1 MSRHMKKK
9 YKKSI
14 KKLKKKL
21 KKSMIKVCSVNSYTK
36 QLCAKML
43 FYRRK
48 IKYLMKF
55 YNKEPI
61 DDKIII
67 FESYMG
73 RQFSCSPKS
82 LYKAMAN
89 DEYYKDFIKVWAF
102 KNPKKHKDLLNDE
115 NTILVKY
122 RGVKYYKY
130 YAKAKYWVTNSRIPN
145 EIKKHPD
152 QIYIQCWHGTPLKK
166 LGLDIEN
173 YTGTKISTKDLHHNY
188 KVDAQRY
195 SYLVSPSNF
204 FNEKITSAFGLK
216 NIGKDNIFIEK
227 GYPRNDFLYEF
238 TEDDCERIKE
248 NLNIPRD
255 KKVILY
261 APTWRENQ
269 HEPGVGY
276 TYDLGLNFD
285 ILQKELEDEYVILF
299 RAHYFISN
307 AFNFEKYN
315 GFIINASN
323 HDDINELYIVSDML
337 ITDYS
342 SVFFDYANL
351 SRPIIFYM
359 YDFEEYKNKMRDF
372 YLSVK
377 DLPGPIVKDEINL
390 LKEIN
395 KLGTDFVYDE
405 KYEEFNNRFNP
416 HRKPCSLEVLSECI

>member
-1 MSRHMKKK
+1 MK
-9 YKKSI
+9 
-14 KKLKKKL
+14 KKLKKKF
-21 KKSMIKVCSVNSYTK
+21 KKIIIKILSITPITK
-36 QLCAKML
+36 QLAVNLTAWDKK
-43 FYRRK
+43 RN
-48 IKYLMKF
+48 YLKKF
-55 YNKEPI
+55 YNKE
-61 DDKIII
+61 IINDRLI
-67 FESYMG
+67 VFEAYMG
-73 RQFSCSPKS
+73 RQYSCSPKS
-82 LYKAMAN
+82 LYKAMLED
-89 DEYYKDFIKVWAF
+89 DEYKDFIKVWAF
-102 KNPKKHKDLLNDE
+102 KKPKEHEDLLKND
-115 NTILVKY
+115 NTVVVKY
-122 RGVKYYKY
+122 KSKQYYKY

-216 NIGKDNIFIEK
+216 DIGKDNIFIEK

-238 TEDDCERIKE
+238 TEEDCERIKE
-248 NLNIPRD
+248 NLNIPRN

-405 KYEEFNNRFNP
+405 KYEKFNNRFNP

>member
-9 YKKSI
+9 YKKRI

-36 QLCAKML
+36 QLCVKML

-216 NIGKDNIFIEK
+216 DIGKDNIFIEK

-238 TEDDCERIKE
+238 TEEDCERIRE
-248 NLNIPRD
+248 NLNIPRN

-395 KLGTDFVYDE
+395 NLGTDFVYDE
-405 KYEEFNNRFNP
+405 KYEEFNKRFNP

>member
-1 MSRHMKKK
+1 MKKK
-9 YKKSI
+9 FKKIIIKILSI
-14 KKLKKKL
+14 TP
-21 KKSMIKVCSVNSYTK
+21 ITK
-36 QLCAKML
+36 QLAVNLTAWDKK
-43 FYRRK
+43 RN
-48 IKYLMKF
+48 YLKKF
-55 YNKEPI
+55 YNKE
-61 DDKIII
+61 IINDRLI
-67 FESYMG
+67 VFEAYMG
-73 RQFSCSPKS
+73 RQYSCSPKS
-82 LYKAMAN
+82 LYKAMLED
-89 DEYYKDFIKVWAF
+89 DEYKDFIKVWAF
-102 KNPKKHKDLLNDE
+102 KKPKEHEDLLKND
-115 NTILVKY
+115 NTVVVKY
-122 RGVKYYKY
+122 KSKQYYKY

-216 NIGKDNIFIEK
+216 DIGKDNIFIEK

-238 TEDDCERIKE
+238 TEEDCERIKE
-248 NLNIPRD
+248 NLNIPRN

-416 HRKPCSLEVLSECI
+416 HRKPCSVEVLSECI

>member
-21 KKSMIKVCSVNSYTK
+21 KKSMIKACSVNSYTK
-36 QLCAKML
+36 QLCVKML

-216 NIGKDNIFIEK
+216 DIGKDNIFIEK

-248 NLNIPRD
+248 NLNIPRT

-405 KYEEFNNRFNP
+405 KYEEFNDRFNP

>member
-1 MSRHMKKK
+1 MK
-9 YKKSI
+9 

-21 KKSMIKVCSVNSYTK
+21 KKIIIKILSITPITK
-36 QLCAKML
+36 QLAVNLTAWDKK
-43 FYRRK
+43 R
-48 IKYLMKF
+48 IYLKKF
-55 YNKEPI
+55 YNKE
-61 DDKIII
+61 IINDRLI
-67 FESYMG
+67 VFEAYMG
-73 RQFSCSPKS
+73 RQYSCSPKS
-82 LYKAMAN
+82 LYKAMLED
-89 DEYYKDFIKVWAF
+89 DEYKDFIKVWAF
-102 KNPKKHKDLLNDE
+102 KKPKEHEDLLKND
-115 NTILVKY
+115 NTVVVKY
-122 RGVKYYKY
+122 KSKQYYKY
-130 YAKAKYWVTNSRIPN
+130 YSTAKYWVTNSRIPN

-216 NIGKDNIFIEK
+216 DIGKDNIFIEK

-248 NLNIPRD
+248 NLNIPRN

-405 KYEEFNNRFNP
+405 KYEKFNNRFNP

>member
-1 MSRHMKKK
+1 MLEYMKKK
-9 YKKSI
+9 YKK
-14 KKLKKKL
+14 KLKK
-21 KKSMIKVCSVNSYTK
+21 MIIKILSINPYTK
-36 QLCAKML
+36 QLCVKML
-43 FYRRK
+43 NYRKK
-48 IKYLMKF
+48 IKYLRKF
-55 YNKEPI
+55 YGKGPI
-61 DDKIII
+61 DDKLII

-82 LYKAMAN
+82 LYKAMLN
-89 DEYYKDFIKVWAF
+89 DERYKDFIKVWAF
-102 KNPKKHKDLLNDE
+102 KNPKEHEYLLEDE

-130 YAKAKYWVTNSRIPN
+130 YSLAKYWVTNSRIPN

-152 QIYIQCWHGTPLKK
+152 QVYIQCWHGTPLKK

-173 YTGTKISTKDLHHNY
+173 YTGTKISTKDLHDNY
-188 KVDAQRY
+188 RIDAERY
-195 SYLVSPSNF
+195 SYLVSPSIF
-204 FNEKITSAFGLK
+204 FKEKITSAFGLK
-216 NIGKDNIFIEK
+216 EIGKDNIFIER

-238 TEDDCERIKE
+238 TEDDCKRVKE
-248 NLNIPRD
+248 NSNIPIG
-255 KKVILY
+255 KKIILY

-285 ILQKELEDEYVILF
+285 ILQKELGDEYVILF

-307 AFNFEKYN
+307 AFDFEKYN
-315 GFIINASN
+315 GFIVNVSN
-323 HDDINELYIVSDML
+323 HDDINDLYVVSDML

-372 YLSVK
+372 YLSVEE
-377 DLPGPIVKDEINL
+377 LPGPIVKDEVSL
-390 LKEIN
+390 LKEIK
-395 KLGTDFVYDE
+395 KLDTEFVYDE
-405 KYEEFNNRFNP
+405 KYEKFNNRFNP
-416 HRKPCSLEVLSECI
+416 HRKACSRDVLNECI